1 MTSKPKSLSLKRPEI
16 LMLSF
21 FGVGFAPKA
30 PGTMGSLATL
40 PLLVALDLIGTPK
53 LFLIPILIILT
64 CVSCYIAESIQR
76 EYDIHDPSWIV
87 IDEVLGMLVMW
98 LFLPAQSGL
107 LALAI
112 GFGLFRFFDIV
123 KIWPCSTLDHLEHG
137 AGTILDDIVAGIYA
151 GVVYLA
157 GSYALSALV

>member
-16 LMLSF
+16 LLLSF

-40 PLLVALDLIGTPK
+40 PLLVLLDLIGAPK
-53 LFLIPILIILT
+53 FFLIPIIVILT
-64 CVSCYIAESIQR
+64 LVSCYITESIQR
-76 EYDIHDPSWIV
+76 EYEIHDPSWIV
-87 IDEVLGMLVMW
+87 FDEVLGMLVMW
-98 LFLPAQSGL
+98 LFLPSDSGY

-151 GVVYLA
+151 GIVFLA
-157 GSYALSALV
+157 GSHALSALV

>member
-53 LFLIPILIILT
+53 LFLIPVLIILT
-64 CVSCYIAESIQR
+64 CVSCYIA
-76 EYDIHDPSWIV
+76 
-87 IDEVLGMLVMW
+87 
-98 LFLPAQSGL
+98 
-107 LALAI
+107 
-112 GFGLFRFFDIV
+112 
-123 KIWPCSTLDHLEHG
+123 
-137 AGTILDDIVAGIYA
+137 
-151 GVVYLA
+151 
-157 GSYALSALV
+157 